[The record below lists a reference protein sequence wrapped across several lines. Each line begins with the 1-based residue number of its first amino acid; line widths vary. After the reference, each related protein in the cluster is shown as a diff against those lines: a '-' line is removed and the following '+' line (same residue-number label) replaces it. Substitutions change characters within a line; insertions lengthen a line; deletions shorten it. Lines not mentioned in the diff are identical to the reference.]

1 MMRDLWAAVELLH
14 ALLLVLWIACMPLL
28 FWRRWPRLTRWS
40 CVYAIA
46 FVLISQGSHHLL
58 GECFLTTLSRTVWE
72 HGAAD
77 AAQPPG
83 EWFTVRLARR
93 IFGMAPSQ
101 RAVVMA
107 WEAGILVTA
116 IGVLLALRRPS
127 RSAGARTAHAQV
139 LREARRAGAP

>member
-58 GECFLTTLSRTVWE
+58 GECFLTTLSRYVWE
-72 HGAAD
+72 RGAAD
-77 AAQPPG
+77 APQPPG

-93 IFGMAPSQ
+93 VFGMAPSQ
-101 RAVVMA
+101 RAVVLA

-116 IGVLLALRRPS
+116 VGVLLALRR
-127 RSAGARTAHAQV
+127 RTRGEGHGAEHAHG
-139 LREARRAGAP
+139 LREARRSGAS